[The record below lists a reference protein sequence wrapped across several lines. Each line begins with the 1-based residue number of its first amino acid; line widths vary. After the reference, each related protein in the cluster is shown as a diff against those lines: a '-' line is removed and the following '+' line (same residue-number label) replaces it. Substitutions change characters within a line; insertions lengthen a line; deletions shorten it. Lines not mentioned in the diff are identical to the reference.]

1 MEKHG
6 IDWRYRQVT
15 SLNLNYFWLKG
26 SKVNI
31 LMKRVCLELE
41 SENVWC
47 GAACPKLQ
55 CRPTSVHTAWK
66 MTRGFRKPT
75 WEGTAFDYV
84 EIELLIWD
92 DKVCRKECL
101 STNPKLT
108 RKQDLR
114 AQSHRVGGDR
124 IEFPT
129 LATCKFSYYFCLFSV
144 LRLFKSYIYIHIYIH
159 IYVCMYTHTHIH
171 IHTHTYIHI
180 HIYIYIIYTYTHIY
194 TYRHTHRHTHTHT
207 HTYIYM
213 YICIC
218 IYNHMYIWFKQ
229 PKTLNKQK

>member
-1 MEKHG
+1 
-6 IDWRYRQVT
+6 
-15 SLNLNYFWLKG
+15 
-26 SKVNI
+26 
-31 LMKRVCLELE
+31 
-41 SENVWC
+41 
-47 GAACPKLQ
+47 
-55 CRPTSVHTAWK
+55 
-66 MTRGFRKPT
+66 MTHGFRKPT

-144 LRLFKSYIYIHIYIH
+144 LGCLNHIYI
-159 IYVCMYTHTHIH
+159 
-171 IHTHTYIHI
+171 
-180 HIYIYIIYTYTHIY
+180 
-194 TYRHTHRHTHTHT
+194 
-207 HTYIYM
+207 
-213 YICIC
+213 
-218 IYNHMYIWFKQ
+218 
-229 PKTLNKQK
+229 